1 MEEVRKPSLQKES
14 PEHISSEL
22 HAKKLQL
29 HWLLQITKAINY
41 NFTTKQL
48 LDVYEHVLSSQLK
61 VEKLALFIKE
71 QDWQCALLYGADK
84 TFGEIDVAAML
95 DDLNRLRN
103 LETERDRWVN
113 TFETII
119 PVFHKDQILA
129 YALVGGLENSVIPRR
144 NELIPF
150 IQTITNLIVVAI
162 ENHHIAGEKIRQA
175 AMRRDLD
182 LAAQMQSMLFPIALP
197 DNARYQL
204 CATYLP
210 HQEVGGDYYDFL
222 PLNEDEFIF
231 CMADVSGKGIP
242 AALLCSNFQA
252 NLHAHVP
259 IIPSLVDL
267 VNVLNE
273 KVFRNAKGEKFITFF
288 IGRYNCK
295 TRELQYV
302 NAGHNPPLLLH
313 EKVVLLLTEG
323 STALGMLE
331 QLPFVHT
338 GKVFIPENAF
348 LHLYTD
354 GVTDVENPAGEEFS
368 TDRLKTFLM
377 ERIRR
382 TDIKALHLDLI
393 NHLSSFK
400 QQKPYTDDIT
410 LLTCW
415 FK

>member
-61 VEKLALFIKE
+61 VVKLALFIKE

-150 IQTITNLIVVAI
+150 IQTI
-162 ENHHIAGEKIRQA
+162 
-175 AMRRDLD
+175 
-182 LAAQMQSMLFPIALP
+182 LF
-197 DNARYQL
+197 R
-204 CATYLP
+204 
-210 HQEVGGDYYDFL
+210 H
-222 PLNEDEFIF
+222 
-231 CMADVSGKGIP
+231 
-242 AALLCSNFQA
+242 
-252 NLHAHVP
+252 
-259 IIPSLVDL
+259 
-267 VNVLNE
+267 
-273 KVFRNAKGEKFITFF
+273 
-288 IGRYNCK
+288 
-295 TRELQYV
+295 RE
-302 NAGHNPPLLLH
+302 
-313 EKVVLLLTEG
+313 
-323 STALGMLE
+323 
-331 QLPFVHT
+331 
-338 GKVFIPENAF
+338 
-348 LHLYTD
+348 
-354 GVTDVENPAGEEFS
+354 
-368 TDRLKTFLM
+368 
-377 ERIRR
+377 
-382 TDIKALHLDLI
+382 
-393 NHLSSFK
+393 
-400 QQKPYTDDIT
+400 
-410 LLTCW
+410 
-415 FK
+415 